1 MDPVFSVL
9 STHFSTLIA
18 REQPDKL
25 IVGLSGG
32 LDSVVLLHALAQL
45 SRSGELTVPPIE
57 AVYVNHGLSA
67 NADDWQQFCAQ
78 LCKEFD
84 VTFTAIAIEVTP
96 RARESLEASARERRY
111 EALCDHAKG
120 AKRVVVTAHHQN
132 DQLETLLLQLKRGAG
147 PKGLAGIPAFSEMHC
162 VPVSRP
168 LLPLSREQIL
178 AYAEQHGLRWIED
191 ESNSDESFDRN
202 FLRHSVLPSLLDR
215 WPSFGQTASR
225 SASLCAEQQG
235 LLDEVCDERLKGLCD
250 KPGCI
255 SVSGLNATSPAWQ
268 RALLRRWLELN
279 KVAMP
284 GARQLTQIQQ
294 MLAARPDS
302 QPHIVLGNI
311 QLRRYQDNLYCLE
324 AGQQPWSFKM
334 VGFKAQEYVAI
345 EPQQQQ
351 LMVGVQQDDALCSI
365 NVAAVESHFSLSQPV
380 LSLPVKPA
388 GETHHKPLKQWFKQW
403 QVPPW
408 ERSDWL
414 LLSDVEQMLA
424 LISKEKVVPLATA
437 GERMVYIHTQPRK
450 ADGLGE

>member
-1 MDPVFSVL
+1 MDPVFSAL

-32 LDSVVLLHALAQL
+32 LDSVVLLHGLTQL
-45 SRSGELTVPPIE
+45 SRNGELAMPSIE

-67 NADDWQQFCAQ
+67 SASDWQQFCAA
-78 LCKEFD
+78 LCTELE
-84 VTFTAIAIEVTP
+84 VNFTAIAVEVKP
-96 RARESLEASARERRY
+96 RARESLEACARERRY
-111 EALCDHAKG
+111 AALCDHAKG
-120 AKRVVVTAHHQN
+120 ARRVVVTAHHQN

-147 PKGLAGIPAFSEMHC
+147 PKGLAGIAACSEMHS

-168 LLPLSREQIL
+168 LLTLSRAQIL

-235 LLDEVCDERLKGLCD
+235 LLDEVCDERLEGMCD

-255 SVSGLNATSPAWQ
+255 SVSGLNGASPAWQ

-294 MLAARPDS
+294 MLAARLDA
-302 QPHIVLGNI
+302 QPHVVLGNA
-311 QLRRYQDNLYCLE
+311 QLRRYQDRLYCLDAE
-324 AGQQPWSFKM
+324 QQPWSFKM
-334 VGFKAQEYVAI
+334 VGFKTQEYVYI

-351 LMVGVQQDDALCSI
+351 LMVGVQQDGALCSI
-365 NVAAVESHFSLSQPV
+365 TVAAVESHFSLRQPV

-388 GETHHKPLKQWFKQW
+388 GEAHHKPLKQWFKQW

-408 ERSDWL
+408 ERNDWL
-414 LLSDVEQMLA
+414 LLSDAEQPLA
-424 LISKEKVVPLATA
+424 LVGKGQVIPLSTSGPNECLVQIFA
-437 GERMVYIHTQPRK
+437 
-450 ADGLGE
+450 L

>member
-32 LDSVVLLHALAQL
+32 LDSVVLLHGLTQL
-45 SRSGELTVPPIE
+45 SRSGELALPSIE

-67 NADDWQQFCAQ
+67 NADDWQQSCAA
-78 LCKEFD
+78 LCAELD
-84 VTFTAIAIEVTP
+84 VSFTAIAVEVKP
-96 RARESLEASARERRY
+96 RARESLEACARDRRY
-111 EALCDHAKG
+111 EALCNHAK
-120 AKRVVVTAHHQN
+120 AARRVIVTAHHQN

-147 PKGLAGIPAFSEMHC
+147 PKGLSGIPSFSVMHS

-191 ESNSDESFDRN
+191 ESNGDESFDRN
-202 FLRHSVLPSLLDR
+202 FLRHSVLPSLLKR

-235 LLDEVCDERLKGLCD
+235 LLDEICDERLAGLCD

-255 SVSGLNATSPAWQ
+255 SVSGLNAASPAWQ

-284 GARQLTQIQQ
+284 GTRQLTQIQQ
-294 MLAARPDS
+294 MLAARPDA
-302 QPHIVLGNI
+302 QPHIVLANI
-311 QLRRYQDNLYCLE
+311 QLRRYQDSLYWLD
-324 AGQQPWSFKM
+324 AGQQPWSFKT
-334 VGFKAQEYVAI
+334 VGFNTQEYVAI
-345 EPQQQQ
+345 EPQRQQ
-351 LMVGVQQDDALCSI
+351 LMVGKPQEGSLCSVSV
-365 NVAAVESHFSLSQPV
+365 VAAEGHFSLSQPV

-414 LLSDVEQMLA
+414 LLSDVEQPLA
-424 LISKEKVVPLATA
+424 LVGKGRIIALSATGPNRFLVQLFA
-437 GERMVYIHTQPRK
+437 
-450 ADGLGE
+450 L